1 MPKMERR
8 KGEEEEA
15 PQAKEEQKEKE
26 SPPEESASKA
36 AVKEKPSPA
45 ARKRMIEN
53 LTKEKEELYDR
64 LLRLQADYENY
75 KKRIDKEKQE
85 FYLHALSEFIREI
98 LPTIDDLER
107 ALEKSDSKDLESY
120 QQGIELIYNNL
131 RETLQ
136 KFGLQ
141 PIKAKEEIFDPYYHE
156 ALFLEK
162 TDQYPENQIL
172 EEYQKGYML
181 KDRLLRPAV
190 VKVAVK
196 KKEPQAQ
203 KPEKEEEQEEP
214 PEGIQ

>member
-8 KGEEEEA
+8 EGGEEEA
-15 PQAKEEQKEKE
+15 PQAKGEQKEKE
-26 SPPEESASKA
+26 SPPEESAP
-36 AVKEKPSPA
+36 VVTKEKPTPA
-45 ARKRMIEN
+45 ARKKLIEK
-53 LTKEKEELYDR
+53 LTQEKEELFDR

-85 FYLHALSEFIREI
+85 FYLYTLSEVIREI

-107 ALEKSDSKDLESY
+107 ALEKSNSKDLESY

-141 PIKAKEEIFDPYYHE
+141 PLKAKEEIFDPHYHE
-156 ALFLEK
+156 ALFLEE

-203 KPEKEEEQEEP
+203 KPEQGEDVLSED
-214 PEGIQ
+214 G